1 MFGDTTMKMN
11 KLLTIVTLVLLT
23 GLMPL
28 LQNSIYAQATENTKP
43 PLEIS
48 NRTGIKVVVQVNY
61 SGTMPNG
68 ISKQVMAAKNLY
80 DQYSALGMKSGVDYE
95 ILMVF
100 RADGAQFL
108 LTDKAYDLKV
118 KEPHPKGN
126 PSKALIEEMQRS
138 GVRMYECHVAM
149 TLKGYKP
156 EDIFAFSRVVISGIG
171 AVVDFEKSGYL
182 PMTP

>member
-1 MFGDTTMKMN
+1 MFRDTTMKMN
-11 KLLTIVTLVLLT
+11 KLLTIVTFGLLT

-28 LQNSIYAQATENTKP
+28 LQISIYAQATENTKS
-43 PLEIS
+43 PLKIS

-61 SGTMPNG
+61 SDTMPNG
-68 ISKQVMAAKNLY
+68 ISKQVMTAKNLY
-80 DQYSALGMKSGVDYE
+80 DQYFALALKSGVDYE

-108 LTDKAYDLKV
+108 LTDEAYDLKM
-118 KEPHPKGN
+118 KEPHPKDN
-126 PSKALIEEMQRS
+126 PPKALIEEMQRN
-138 GVRMYECHVAM
+138 GVRMSECCVAM

-156 EDIFAFSRVVISGIG
+156 ENTFAFSRVVISDIG
-171 AVVDFEKSGYL
+171 AVVDFGKSGYL